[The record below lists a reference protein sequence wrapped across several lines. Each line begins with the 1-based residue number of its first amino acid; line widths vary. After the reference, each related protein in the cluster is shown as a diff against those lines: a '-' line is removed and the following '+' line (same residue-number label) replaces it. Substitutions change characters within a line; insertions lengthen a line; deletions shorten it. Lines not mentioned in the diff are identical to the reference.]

1 MKWGVVAKKENAKSS
16 CCQQEGKL
24 ASAAAEQ
31 KMKLE
36 SSELL
41 TATQHPRWH
50 QTASDFELQ
59 NGRWQCQD
67 NQHAQMLPSPTGAD
81 DDDVTLPRCCRRK
94 AVAWQG
100 AVYIGPLVPV
110 PGMQ

>member
-1 MKWGVVAKKENAKSS
+1 MKWRIAAKKENAKSS

-36 SSELL
+36 SSSELL
-41 TATQHPRWH
+41 TATQQPRWH

-59 NGRWQCQD
+59 NGRWQWQD
-67 NQHAQMLPSPTGAD
+67 NQHAQMLPSPT
-81 DDDVTLPRCCRRK
+81 
-94 AVAWQG
+94 
-100 AVYIGPLVPV
+100 
-110 PGMQ
+110 